1 MHPRIPPPEAAALR
15 GAGIAGTSRGLRHP
29 REILWQVGRLFPEN
43 AQVEAIVTRAE
54 FAVPPHVLWQCLMF
68 YEDVPLRPPWLLRAF
83 LPAPVKTDG
92 GDKCVGKAVECTY
105 TAGSLTKR
113 FTALEPPHLVRFEV
127 LEQRLGVERCMAT
140 VEGSYEF
147 TATPDGTRA
156 ALTTRYRGHL
166 RPRWLWRP
174 FERLL
179 AHRLHRHILDGM
191 RAALAGSRLGSSD
204 R

>member
-1 MHPRIPPPEAAALR
+1 M
-15 GAGIAGTSRGLRHP
+15 
-29 REILWQVGRLFPEN
+29 WQVGRLFPQN
-43 AQVEAIVTRAE
+43 SVVEAITTHAE
-54 FAVPPHVLWQCLMF
+54 FAQPPAVLWQCLMF
-68 YEDVPLRPPWLLRAF
+68 YEDVPLRPPLLLRLF
-83 LPAPVKTDG
+83 LPAPVKTDRS
-92 GDKCVGKAVECTY
+92 DKRVGTAVECTY

-127 LEQRLGVERCMAT
+127 VEQRLGVERCMTT

-147 TATPDGTRA
+147 EALGDGTRA

-179 AHRLHRHILDGM
+179 AHRLHRHILGGMQAAMM
-191 RAALAGSRLGSSD
+191 RATPPAQSR
-204 R
+204 

>member
-1 MHPRIPPPEAAALR
+1 MSERPGPPLSAASVAAPR
-15 GAGIAGTSRGLRHP
+15 GAAEGPRPRRHP
-29 REILWQVGRLFPEN
+29 REFLWRVGNLFPPN
-43 AQVEAIVTRAE
+43 RSVEAVVTRMTLA
-54 FAVPPHVLWQCLMF
+54 APPAALWQCLMF
-68 YEDVPLRPPWLLRAF
+68 YEDVPTPPPLLLRTL

-92 GDKCVGKAVECTY
+92 GEKRVGQAVECTY

-113 FTALEPPHLVRFEV
+113 FTALEPPHVVRFEV
-127 LEQRLGVERCMAT
+127 LEQRLGVERCMST

-147 TATPDGTRA
+147 RAVDGGTEA

-179 AHRLHRHILDGM
+179 AHQLHRHILGGM
-191 RAALAGSRLGSSD
+191 RHALARTPPA
-204 R
+204 RT